1 MKYEDIIIRDRYRK
15 DMGDIQSLARSIST
29 VGLLHPP
36 IVDSNGV
43 LIDGERR
50 IRAMREMGWEE
61 IPVRIVEV
69 PSLLIAEN
77 DANEMAKQWTVS
89 ERVAIARAIE
99 EELAGRVG
107 NPNFNSGNISLIAQ
121 GQSRDIAAD
130 KSGLGSG
137 KTYEA
142 AKRVVDSGTEEVIEA
157 MDSGEVS
164 INLASRFIALPEEEK
179 ESARH
184 AIEEEGATVKE
195 AVKEAVR
202 NHRTLG
208 TGENEWYT
216 PSEYIEMARLVMNG
230 IDLDPASSEAAN
242 ATVKAS
248 RIFTAE
254 DDGLTKDWSGK
265 VWMNPPYS
273 RDLMPAFVEKLSQSF
288 IDGQIESAV
297 MLSHNNTDTRW
308 FHRISEV
315 ASAICF
321 PKTRIRFYR
330 GDEIAAPTNGQAFF
344 YLGNNPELFAEKF
357 SEIGLVVTPWK
368 KR

>member
-1 MKYEDIIIRDRYRK
+1 MYEIHPIANIFPRMPESELAALAEDI
-15 DMGDIQSLARSIST
+15 GNN
-29 VGLLHPP
+29 GLLEP
-36 IVDSNGV
+36 IWLFDGKILDGRHRYSACESAGV
-43 LIDGERR
+43 EPEFRQYEGDDPLGFVISLNLKRR
-50 IRAMREMGWEE
+50 HLTESQRAMVASELANMEVGDNKGAHRPSEGSANLHTLPGQVSQSDAATLLQVSTRLVATAAKINRDAPEE
-61 IPVRIVEV
+61 
-69 PSLLIAEN
+69 
-77 DANEMAKQWTVS
+77 VS
-89 ERVAIARAIE
+89 EAV
-99 EELAGRVG
+99 
-107 NPNFNSGNISLIAQ
+107 
-121 GQSRDIAAD
+121 
-130 KSGLGSG
+130 K
-137 KTYEA
+137 
-142 AKRVVDSGTEEVIEA
+142 
-157 MDSGEVS
+157 SGEVS
-164 INLASRFIALPEEEK
+164 LNLASQFIALTEEEQRVALDAITE
-179 ESARH
+179 ESEPA
-184 AIEEEGATVKE
+184 KE
-195 AVKEAVR
+195 AIKEAVR

-216 PSEYIEMARLVMNG
+216 PSEYIEMARLVMGG

-288 IDGQIESAV
+288 IDGSIESAV

-308 FHRISEV
+308 FHRVSEV
-315 ASAICF
+315 ALAICF

-330 GDEIAAPTNGQAFF
+330 GDEVAAPTNGQAFF